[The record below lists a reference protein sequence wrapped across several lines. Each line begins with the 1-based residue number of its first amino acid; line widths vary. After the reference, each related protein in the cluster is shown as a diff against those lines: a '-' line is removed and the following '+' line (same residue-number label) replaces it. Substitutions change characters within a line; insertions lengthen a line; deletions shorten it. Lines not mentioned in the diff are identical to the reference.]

1 MRAFAH
7 NHRWPASAAL
17 PAVVFAVSASI
28 FASSAPADAA
38 PPADHATLEAQVRN
52 LESEAEIRH
61 MLVEYGRVLDTRD
74 LVAYSQLFTK
84 DGVWSGRLGTA
95 QGPEAI
101 LALMQKS
108 FKDSLYDPKNVKS
121 LHLDTNFL
129 IHVDGD
135 KATVLS
141 KWTVFNR
148 GPDNKLFSGG
158 SGHYDDILVRVDGQW
173 KFLRRLVTTDI
184 PNPPASK

>member
-1 MRAFAH
+1 MHVFIR
-7 NHRWPASAAL
+7 NHRWSAAAAM

-28 FASSAPADAA
+28 FALSAPAGAA
-38 PPADHATLEAQVRN
+38 PPAHHSTLEARVQN

-61 MLVEYGRVLDTRD
+61 LLVEYGRVLDTRD

-84 DGVWSGRLGTA
+84 DGVWSGRLGAA

-121 LHLDTNFL
+121 FHLDTNFL
-129 IHVDGD
+129 IQVDGD

-148 GPDNKLFSGG
+148 AADNKLFSGG
-158 SGHYDDILVRVDGQW
+158 SGHYDDTLVRVDGQW
-173 KFLRRLVTTDI
+173 RFLRRLVTTDI
-184 PNPPASK
+184 PNPPASN